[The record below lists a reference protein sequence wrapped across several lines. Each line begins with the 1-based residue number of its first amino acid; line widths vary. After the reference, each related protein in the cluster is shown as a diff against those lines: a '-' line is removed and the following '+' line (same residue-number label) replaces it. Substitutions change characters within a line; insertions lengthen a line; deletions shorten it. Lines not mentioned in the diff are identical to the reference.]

1 MSYDLN
7 GLQLTPAADTMN
19 TYRLTAVNLREQK
32 FSAYAASRPSHKD
45 EWSMHRIGL
54 YSDPRDAAF
63 VAQEFEKCYNK
74 DQVRVLVK
82 DGIFNE
88 VAKEFRENL
97 EIPEWQYPA
106 EGLTIEEMLG
116 GSYTR
121 NYVDNARDALVEVIK
136 VSGAKAPPLAQ
147 TKTLMA
153 RVEELVRGG
162 ITYRM
167 AARQV
172 IGA

>member
-32 FSAYAASRPSHKD
+32 FSAYAASRPSHRN
-45 EWSMHRIGL
+45 EFSMHTIGL

-63 VAQEFEKCYNK
+63 VAQEFEKRYNK
-74 DQVRVLVK
+74 DEVRTLVK
-82 DGIFNE
+82 DGLFAA
-88 VAKEFRENL
+88 VARHFRETI

-121 NYVDNARDALVEVIK
+121 NYVDNARDALVEAIK
-136 VSGAKAPPLAQ
+136 VTGAKAPPLAQ
-147 TKTLMA
+147 AKALMA

-172 IGA
+172 ITA